1 MQIHRLE
8 AKFWRKFNQLRPQSR
23 PRSQSRLK
31 RSKNQ
36 LKHLKLK
43 SCNKKNNLSRSNL
56 QKKLTSKLNKNQLIM
71 LKRKRQKYLY

>member
-1 MQIHRLE
+1 MQIHRSE

-31 RSKNQ
+31 RSKNR

-43 SCNKKNNLSRSNL
+43 FSNKKNKLSRSNL
-56 QKKLTSKLNKNQLIM
+56 PKKLINKLNPNQLII
-71 LKRKRQKYLY
+71 